1 LENPKARNG
10 LGQPVWKLDSRVQPA
25 AERTL
30 FAWVRTGLALIGFG
44 FIVARFGLVLQEL
57 AALGDQVVPSGH
69 KASLVIG
76 TAMVA
81 LGVWVLAAAGLRHRR
96 DVAHLTAG
104 HELQA
109 TAPAF
114 GLTLAVLLAIIG
126 VVMAVYLL
134 SMA

>member
-1 LENPKARNG
+1 MPTSNTQ
-10 LGQPVWKLDSRVQPA
+10 QPTWRLDPRVQPA

-57 AALGDQVVPSGH
+57 AALGDQVVPAGH
-69 KASLVIG
+69 RVSLVLG

-81 LGVWVLAAAGLRHRR
+81 LGVWILAVAGLRHRR
-96 DVAHLTAG
+96 ETATLATG
-104 HELQA
+104 RELPIS
-109 TAPAF
+109 TPTL
-114 GLTLAVLLAIIG
+114 GLTLASLLAVIG
-126 VVMAVYLL
+126 VAMVLYLL